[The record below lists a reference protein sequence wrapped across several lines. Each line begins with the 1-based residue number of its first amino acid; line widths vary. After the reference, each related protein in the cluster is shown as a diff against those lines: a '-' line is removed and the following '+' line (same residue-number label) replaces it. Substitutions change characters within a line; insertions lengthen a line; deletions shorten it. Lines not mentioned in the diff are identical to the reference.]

1 MKIKSTKG
9 KTIEEQYKKLG
20 NELSGIASGIGA
32 LMLIGAVLCLVATVG
47 QIIDKCSREDILVS
61 LVSFYSLGLL
71 GLVSMFI
78 GKAFG
83 KLKTLDSPFRSE
95 IVEHLKKA
103 GQLLEF
109 GGVGGILMFVLL
121 GLNSGNMNPNSAFIT
136 NSGSFF
142 IMLLIGQVVRAVSLI
157 FEYGCKLQQESDE
170 TL

>member
-1 MKIKSTKG
+1 MKIKAKNG
-9 KTIEEQYKKLG
+9 KTIEEQYKKTG
-20 NELSGIASGIGA
+20 ESVSGLATGIGV
-32 LMLIGAVLCLVATVG
+32 LMLIGAVLCLVATAG
-47 QIIDKCSREDILVS
+47 QIIDKCSREEILGS
-61 LVSFYSLGLL
+61 FVSFYALGLL

-109 GGVGGILMFVLL
+109 GGVGGVLMFVLL
-121 GLNSGNMNPNSAFIT
+121 GLNSGNMNPNSVFIT
-136 NSGSFF
+136 DSGSFF
-142 IMLLIGQVVRAVSLI
+142 IMLLIGLVVRAVSLI